1 MVSMSLCSLWC
12 VGELHFWAQHSVGEL
27 HMGPTLGTESCH
39 HLPLVDWWNH
49 DHSHPIIYLHTV
61 VSLCISTWFHAVAR
75 ILVVMPTEERR
86 LVEEEGTSSKKTWLQ
101 KKEDLA
107 MLGELLSW
115 APVLLLPMLVSSSS
129 GPNIGHCDLVW
140 SRWVAL
146 ESIFTES
153 LHTCGRAWLSN
164 YRISDPIIAE

>member
-1 MVSMSLCSLWC
+1 MVSISLCSLWC
-12 VGELHFWAQHSVGEL
+12 VGELHIWAQHSVGEL

-61 VSLCISTWFHAVAR
+61 VSLCISTWFYAVAR

-153 LHTCGRAWLSN
+153 LHTFGRAWLSN